1 MVVRE
6 TAGGDVVLIRQN
18 DHARLSG
25 RLAELWGNPPW
36 QVPQPHRQIAL
47 GTSLHDLAWVDWDE
61 AALLGGERPAPF
73 YAVPRTVT
81 APMYVRGI
89 DAVERIDAFA
99 GLLASLH
106 YAGLFAGYW
115 GWEPLADIRRLAPED
130 AAAVAAL
137 LDHERARQVRLR
149 GELQPD
155 ETQLERA
162 YKYLQLWDRISL
174 AICGQGFDSAWETD
188 YPEVDGLRLR
198 LRLEPPDR
206 CVLDPYPLVVEEF
219 TDVIPAQ
226 GLGAGGRQGVQV
238 TIARG

>member
-1 MVVRE
+1 VL
-6 TAGGDVVLIRQN
+6 LIRQN

-36 QVPQPHRQIAL
+36 RVPQPRERVAL
-47 GTSLHDLAWVDWDE
+47 GASLHDLAWVAWDE
-61 AALLGGERPAPF
+61 AAMLGDERPAPF
-73 YAVPRTVT
+73 YGVPRTVT

-106 YAGLFAGYW
+106 YAGLFSSYW
-115 GWEPLADIRRLAPED
+115 GWEALADIRRMSLED
-130 AAAVAAL
+130 ATAVATL

-149 GELQPD
+149 GELNPD
-155 ETQLERA
+155 EAELERA

-174 AICGQGFDSAWETD
+174 AVCGQGFGEVWETE
-188 YPEVDGLRLR
+188 YPEIEGLRLQ

-206 CVLDPYPLVVEEF
+206 CLLKPYPLIVDELEDVV
-219 TDVIPAQ
+219 PAQ
-226 GLGAGGRQGVQV
+226 RLGAGSEHGIQV
-238 TIARG
+238 TFARG

>member
-6 TAGGDVVLIRQN
+6 AAGGDVVLIRQN

-36 QVPQPHRQIAL
+36 QVPRPREQVAL
-47 GTSLHDLAWVDWDE
+47 GASLHDLAWVAWDE
-61 AALLGGERPAPF
+61 AALLGEQRPAPF

-99 GLLASLH
+99 ALLASLH

-115 GWEPLADIRRLAPED
+115 GWEPLADIRRMSLDD
-130 AAAVAAL
+130 ATAVAAL

-149 GELQPD
+149 GDLDPD
-155 ETQLERA
+155 DADLERA

-174 AICGQGFDSAWETD
+174 AVCSQGFDAVWETE
-188 YPEVDGLRLR
+188 YPEVDGLRLG

-206 CVLDPYPLVVEEF
+206 CVLDPYPLVAEEF
-219 TDVIPAQ
+219 TDVVPAQ
-226 GLGAGGRQGVQV
+226 RLGAGGEHGVQV
-238 TIARG
+238 RFARS